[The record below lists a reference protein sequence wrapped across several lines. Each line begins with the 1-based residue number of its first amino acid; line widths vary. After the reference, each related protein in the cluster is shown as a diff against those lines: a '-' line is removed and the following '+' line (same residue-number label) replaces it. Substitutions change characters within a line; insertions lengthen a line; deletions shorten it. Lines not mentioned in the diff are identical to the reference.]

1 MELESCLPEGIGH
14 LIERLRLVDEG
25 EVLCSRLVVRGS
37 TYGTSV
43 VKEDVVLT
51 GSVSCEKSRD
61 QVVTYRRPHLYLT
74 DDLTR
79 EVVAYRILLPWVD
92 LKEPSKGADEPA
104 PIRTLSKAIDS
115 HRADLG
121 LELPLLRLSREV
133 SELEESLA
141 RRE

>member
-1 MELESCLPEGIGH
+1 MELKSCLPEGIRH
-14 LIERLRLVDEG
+14 LIECLRLANEG
-25 EVLCSRLVVRGS
+25 ELLCSRLVIRGS

-43 VKEDVVLT
+43 VEEDVVLA
-51 GSVSCEKSRD
+51 GCVSCEKSSD
-61 QVVTYRRPHLYLT
+61 HVVAYGWSHLYLT

-79 EVVAYRILLPWVD
+79 EVVAYRILLPRVD
-92 LKEPSKGADEPA
+92 LKESCKGTDKPA

-133 SELEESLA
+133 TELEESLA

>member
-1 MELESCLPEGIGH
+1 MELESSLPEGIRH
-14 LIERLRLVDEG
+14 FIECLRLVNEG
-25 EVLCSRLVVRGS
+25 ELLCSRLVVRGS

-79 EVVAYRILLPWVD
+79 EVVAYRILLPRVD
-92 LKEPSKGADEPA
+92 LKEP
-104 PIRTLSKAIDS
+104 
-115 HRADLG
+115 
-121 LELPLLRLSREV
+121 
-133 SELEESLA
+133 
-141 RRE
+141 

>member
-1 MELESCLPEGIGH
+1 MELESCLPQGIRH

-25 EVLCSRLVVRGS
+25 ELLCSRLVIRGS

-43 VKEDVVLT
+43 VEENVVLA
-51 GSVSCEKSRD
+51 GCVSCEKSRD

-79 EVVAYRILLPWVD
+79 EVVAYRILLPRVD

-133 SELEESLA
+133 TELEESLA